1 MLKSQTIAAVTIL
14 TAVLLFNVGSADA
27 RPDPGDAPFRFNYSQ
42 AELHT
47 ETGARA
53 VEGRL
58 RTQVARYCRDRVPSE
73 ITRLGCERSVS
84 RSALRALRERMPA

>member
-14 TAVLLFNVGSADA
+14 TAVLFNVGSADA